1 MHYTQ
6 NYYSQAKARSDKLQ
20 KEIAERKASLNEAEA
35 AKEAKQSRKELDQI
49 IARMIINFILSYMEQ
64 YHEN

>member
-49 IARMIINFILSYMEQ
+49 IARMIINFILSYMDQ